1 MGSRIESSQLIDVQA
16 LKAELEAIQPDLADQ
31 RKTAFRQVYPSIV
44 EKMKVGVKEGKLVEL
59 LARQGILKS
68 RATLKK
74 WMAELQEREEETRT
88 SQMRQSLHDARSRPQ
103 QNRSVTED
111 GAAFPRSAS

>member
-1 MGSRIESSQLIDVQA
+1 MGSRIGPPQLIDVQA

-88 SQMRQSLHDARSRPQ
+88 SQMRQSLQDARSRPQ

>member
-1 MGSRIESSQLIDVQA
+1 MGSLIETPRLIDVQA

-31 RKTAFRQVYPSIV
+31 RKAAFRQVYPSIV

-74 WMAELQEREEETRT
+74 WMAELQECEEATCT
-88 SQMRQSLHDARSRPQ
+88 SQMRQSLQDARGRLQ

-111 GAAFPRSAS
+111 NAAFPRSAS